1 MMLVATTVDAEFLAK
16 YQINVSP
23 MKTQVDQVLIGK
35 VCAYGPNG
43 EPSAYRK
50 TETVNSVAVEFLGLS
65 GDQQADPK
73 HHGGPEKAILHYAYD
88 HYPVWRTEQPE
99 LAAHLLSPGAFGE
112 NISSTGF
119 TEESV
124 CLGDRFRLGTSIV
137 EVSQGRQPCWKLGHR
152 FGAPEM
158 LREVIRTGRGG
169 WYYRVIQTGNVRTG
183 DTIELVDRRYPEWP
197 VSTVSGLILGS
208 DRDAD
213 ALAALGELEALADN
227 WRIRARRRLKNL
239 QSR

>member
-1 MMLVATTVDAEFLAK
+1 MDVGFLAK

-23 MKTQVDQVLIGK
+23 MKAQINQVLTGK

-50 TETVNSVAVEFLGLS
+50 TETANSAAVEFLGLS

-99 LAAHLLSPGAFGE
+99 LAEHLLSPGAFGE
-112 NISSTGF
+112 NISSTGL

-152 FGAPEM
+152 FGTPEM

-169 WYYRVIQTGNVRTG
+169 WYYRVIQTGYVRKG
-183 DTIELVDRRYPEWP
+183 DTIELVDRLHPEWS

-239 QSR
+239 QNK